1 MPKTT
6 KNIQPVPEKLP
17 DTIRWSFAKMQRTF
31 AKAHDSAA
39 EQYGEGER
47 AHRVAYAALKHEF
60 EKRGDQWEPK
70 GHKGPSDPRSAN
82 PRARE
87 NKGETFG
94 GVDYYGSTKSELMK
108 RARELDVEGRSRM
121 SKKELAAAIAR
132 KQDLSITFQ
141 PAALSRAAAR

>member
-1 MPKTT
+1 MPKTS
-6 KNIQPVPEKLP
+6 KSGQPKKEELP
-17 DTIRWSFAKMQRTF
+17 GTVQRSSAKAQRTF
-31 AKAHDSAA
+31 AEAHDSAA

-47 AHRVAYAALKHEF
+47 AHRVAYSALKHQF
-60 EKRGDQWEPK
+60 EKRGDHWEPK
-70 GHKGPSDPRSAN
+70 GRKGPSDPRSAN

-94 GVDYYGSTKSELMK
+94 GVDYYGSTKDELMK

-132 KQDLSITFQ
+132 KQ
-141 PAALSRAAAR
+141 A